1 MVDVST
7 SQICKVCSD
16 PNCMVVS
23 MGCGYHCKNKR
34 GNPPATC
41 FAWKEG
47 KKDKCTLCE
56 ADGYYS
62 EDGSDAE
69 PTIQFSQRTPTQTI
83 RYEPATPVA
92 KRRKSSVSAVAT
104 VVSNNIN
111 SYWDHLKQA
120 KEALENDIITQEDY
134 DDLKAHFLKKL
145 KEM

>member
-1 MVDVST
+1 MAILVAAFWSR
-7 SQICKVCSD
+7 SL
-16 PNCMVVS
+16 
-23 MGCGYHCKNKR
+23 
-34 GNPPATC
+34 C

-47 KKDKCTLCE
+47 KKDKCTLCDE
-56 ADGYYS
+56 AGFYS

-69 PTIQFSQRTPTQTI
+69 PTIQF
-83 RYEPATPVA
+83 
-92 KRRKSSVSAVAT
+92 
-104 VVSNNIN
+104 IN